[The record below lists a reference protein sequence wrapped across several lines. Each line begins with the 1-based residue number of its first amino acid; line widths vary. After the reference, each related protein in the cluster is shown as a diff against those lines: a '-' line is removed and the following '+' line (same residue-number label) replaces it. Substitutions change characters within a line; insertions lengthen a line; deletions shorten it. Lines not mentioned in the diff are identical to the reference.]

1 MLSFSMSIKP
11 VNIYSLTYV
20 CCLNNA
26 FNYKKED
33 IPCKWT
39 QVRQISEWGDIIA
52 ITVTTEQVGYILSY
66 NLYSWLFPLSCTHFF
81 LFKHKCGCNIFKSC
95 LIDINWFVD
104 FACNDPCKTSSK
116 QCRLTKMPSI
126 LNLNLLCS
134 LWWGRKK

>member
-1 MLSFSMSIKP
+1 MLSFSKSIKP

-52 ITVTTEQVGYILSY
+52 ITVTPEQVGYILSY
-66 NLYSWLFPLSCTHFF
+66 NLYSWLIPLSCTYFF
-81 LFKHKCGCNIFKSC
+81 FHSNINMDVIFKLSI
-95 LIDINWFVD
+95 IDINWFVD
-104 FACNDPCKTSSK
+104 FACLNSQAIILVRLHCLGVVLQGSSL
-116 QCRLTKMPSI
+116 QDDFQTM
-126 LNLNLLCS
+126 
-134 LWWGRKK
+134 